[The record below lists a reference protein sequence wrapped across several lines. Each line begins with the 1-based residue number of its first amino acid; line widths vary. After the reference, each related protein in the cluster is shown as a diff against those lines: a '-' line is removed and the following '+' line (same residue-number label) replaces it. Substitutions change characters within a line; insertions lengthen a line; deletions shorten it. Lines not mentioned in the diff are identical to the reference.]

1 MVYNTLIAAIVKPT
15 FPTLPS
21 YSMKPITIFVLSI
34 VTGLSLLGCKNPN
47 ADTKGEEDDKGI
59 EEIVAIPVK
68 VAAAKSGPISSY
80 LEFDSILETESAVEV
95 HPESSGL
102 VVAVMAEVGDSVEAG
117 QVIAQLE
124 NEEQEVNVRESLS
137 RYQHLQSKF
146 KRTEDLFKRN
156 LINQQEYDTEVF
168 DLEQAEINYERSR
181 IRLEDTLIRAP
192 VSGVVAKRLT
202 QEGERVTTSK
212 VLFSLLNMDELFAQ
226 VNIPGQHMLKL
237 QKGLKAKIVSEIIE
251 GISYDAVVKLVSPAI
266 DSASGTF
273 NVKVSVDPNSQIP
286 IYPGMFV
293 SVRIVMDTKENA
305 IIIPKA
311 AIVHEGEKTFIY
323 TVNDLVARKQAF
335 QPGYDSSETI
345 ESISGVKDGDSV
357 IVLGHNSLKDGATV
371 KIVEESLSAEKSAE
385 TENIDTSEG

>member
-1 MVYNTLIAAIVKPT
+1 
-15 FPTLPS
+15 
-21 YSMKPITIFVLSI
+21 MKFISILLLSI
-34 VTGLSLLGCKNPN
+34 LVGLFQYGCKKPNPAAN
-47 ADTKGEEDDKGI
+47 GKEDAKEESPKEK

-68 VAAAKSGPISSY
+68 IATAMKGPISSY

-102 VVAVMAEVGDSVEAG
+102 VVEVMAEVGDTVKTG

-137 RYQHLQSKF
+137 RYKHLQSNF
-146 KRTEDLFKRN
+146 KRTEDLFERN

-192 VSGVVAKRLT
+192 VTGVVAKRLT
-202 QEGERVTTSK
+202 QTGERVTTSK

-226 VNIPGQHMLKL
+226 VNIPGQHMLKI
-237 QKGLKAKIVSEIIE
+237 QKGLKAEVVSEIIE
-251 GISYDAVVKLVSPAI
+251 GISYEAQVKLVSPAI

-273 NVKVSVDPNSQIP
+273 NVKVTVDPESPTP

-293 SVRIVMDTKENA
+293 TVRIVLDTKENA
-305 IIIPKA
+305 VIIPKA
-311 AIVHEGEKTFIY
+311 AIVHEGEKMFIY
-323 TVNDLVARKQAF
+323 TVSDEVAKKQEF
-335 QPGYDSSETI
+335 NPGYASIDTI
-345 ESISGVKDGDSV
+345 ESVSGVEEGDSV
-357 IVLGHNSLKDGATV
+357 IVLGHNSLKDGAKV
-371 KIVEESLSAEKSAE
+371 NIVEESLSATKTAE
-385 TENIDTSEG
+385 SETAATSEG

>member
-1 MVYNTLIAAIVKPT
+1 
-15 FPTLPS
+15 
-21 YSMKPITIFVLSI
+21 
-34 VTGLSLLGCKNPN
+34 
-47 ADTKGEEDDKGI
+47 
-59 EEIVAIPVK
+59 
-68 VAAAKSGPISSY
+68 
-80 LEFDSILETESAVEV
+80 
-95 HPESSGL
+95 
-102 VVAVMAEVGDSVEAG
+102 
-117 QVIAQLE
+117 
-124 NEEQEVNVRESLS
+124 
-137 RYQHLQSKF
+137 
-146 KRTEDLFKRN
+146 
-156 LINQQEYDTEVF
+156 
-168 DLEQAEINYERSR
+168 
-181 IRLEDTLIRAP
+181 
-192 VSGVVAKRLT
+192 
-202 QEGERVTTSK
+202 
-212 VLFSLLNMDELFAQ
+212 MDELFAQ
-226 VNIPGQHMLKL
+226 VNIPGQHMLKI